1 MLELKCGEQQG
12 SWPPIGLA
20 LGYNANALAVK
31 ERLGLEKVRDRAGHG
46 VGQRGRPEGRK
57 KGRDRHTYQAVS

>member
-1 MLELKCGEQQG
+1 ML
-12 SWPPIGLA
+12 PIGLA

-46 VGQRGRPEGRK
+46 VGQRGRPQGRK